1 MGQGLSWNSQPEIDM
16 RASNG
21 SPTGVPEVT
30 FETGM
35 HQPMKDCINMLLSLI
50 FDFVIHPVVGL
61 SEIICTL
68 FQQRLGISHMCVY
81 MCLNVICKTEAFIG

>member
-21 SPTGVPEVT
+21 SHTGGPEVI

-61 SEIICTL
+61 AVRDNMYF
-68 FQQRLGISHMCVY
+68 FQQRLGISHMCVCVHVFECC
-81 MCLNVICKTEAFIG
+81 M